1 MMKSFLKTFSSL
13 KLAVGLISLI
23 ALAAV
28 IGTLIPQLRTP
39 EFYATR
45 YGALSTW
52 MIRLG
57 FTHLYRSGWFV
68 LLLILFSLNTL
79 TCTLTRLGPKAKSV
93 LNPKVD
99 KPENELLALRLH
111 ETFSSPLPAA
121 ACRDRILA
129 ALKLHHYRLREKT
142 SGSDYYFLGRKKSA
156 GRFGSDFVH
165 FGLLFILGAGILSSL
180 GGIRRNLLLH
190 PGETASLPKAGFEVR
205 LDKFETEYYPDR
217 TVKDWKSTLTILED
231 RQPILTRTI
240 EVNHPL
246 PFQGYRF
253 YQASYGTDWEKPIL
267 LLTVKSP
274 SRPGIQYE
282 IQVRNGATETLVE
295 ENLEIT
301 ARHFAPDFALTA
313 DNKVISR
320 SSDPNNP
327 AAYLEV
333 SRNNQNIFAGW
344 IFARHPDFPQSHEK
358 APAEFVFELTDV
370 HAAQYSVIQAA
381 RDPGALLIWIG
392 SGLVMFGL
400 GLAFYWRPR
409 EIRLILQENASETL
423 VVGGGLGSGNREAL
437 AREFSEILSSLR
449 TPQ

>member
-1 MMKSFLKTFSSL
+1 MMKSFLRTFSSL

-23 ALAAV
+23 VLAAV

-52 MIRLG
+52 LIRFG

-68 LLLILFSLNTL
+68 LLLFLFSINTL

-99 KPENELLALRLH
+99 KTENELLALPLH
-111 ETFSSPLPAA
+111 ETSSSPLPAA
-121 ACRDRILA
+121 ACRDRIQA

-217 TVKDWKSTLTILED
+217 SVKDWKSTLTILED

-246 PFQGYRF
+246 SFQGYRF

-274 SRPGIQYE
+274 SRPGIAYE
-282 IQVRNGATETLVE
+282 IQVRNGAAETLAE
-295 ENLEIT
+295 ENLEIF
-301 ARHFAPDFALTA
+301 ARHFVPDFALTA
-313 DNKVISR
+313 DKKVISR
-320 SSDPNNP
+320 SSEPKNP

-333 SRNNQNIFAGW
+333 SRNGQNIFSGW
-344 IFARHPDFPQSHEK
+344 IFALYPDFPRDQGK
-358 APAEFVFELTDV
+358 TPAEFVFELTDV
-370 HAAQYSVIQAA
+370 QAVQYSVIQAA
-381 RDPGALLIWIG
+381 LDPGALLIWIG
-392 SGLVMFGL
+392 SGLIMFGL

-409 EIRLILQENASETL
+409 EIRFIIRDEASGTL
-423 VVGGGLGSGNREAL
+423 VIGSAHGPGNRDAL
-437 AREFSEILSSLR
+437 TREFNEIHSSLR
-449 TPQ
+449 TP